1 MKFLKKASSK
11 NIHCLFLFPQIL
23 EEEKVHQKLTIG
35 EYPLY
40 LVPLD
45 EDVLSFELEYSLQ
58 VLLYIWCSIFL
69 KKCIGCHWRIYDI
82 QECLIEGDTSSVW
95 HVAKAIHKL
104 EVCMYSHPVFVK
116 FCTRDED

>member
-1 MKFLKKASSK
+1 L
-11 NIHCLFLFPQIL
+11 LPQIL

-45 EDVLSFELEYSLQ
+45 EDVISFELDSSLQ
-58 VLLYIWCSIFL
+58 VLYNWCNIFCISI
-69 KKCIGCHWRIYDI
+69 GSHSHWIIYVF

-104 EVCMYSHPVFVK
+104 EVCMSSHPLFVK
-116 FCTRDED
+116 FGT